1 MIHKKYHL
9 RKSEFKRLA
18 SISSVKC
25 SAKILF
31 WKTSQNSQENIF
43 DEVFLSKIVH
53 TVYSAGKISAELA
66 E

>member
-1 MIHKKYHL
+1 MIHKKYRL

-25 SAKILF
+25 FAKILF

-43 DEVFLSKIVH
+43 DEVFLSQIVSKI
-53 TVYSAGKISAELA
+53 ACNDDIKGL
-66 E
+66 